1 MKAVIQDVKFIKSF
15 DSKYGTLYSFKVT
28 YEGREAYYNSK
39 SKDQTKFIAGQEV
52 EFTEEVKEGKKG
64 DYLFVKPIN
73 PNKQSNYGKA
83 LKKEQT
89 RYSGFAVSYA
99 KDLVV
104 AGRLPFE
111 ELTAYSTVLFEHMV
125 ELDKSIES

>member
-1 MKAVIQDVKFIKSF
+1 MTAVIQEVKFIDSF
-15 DSKYGTLYSFKVT
+15 ESRYGTLYSFKVT

-39 SKDQTKFIAGQEV
+39 SRDQTKFVADQEV
-52 EFTEEVKEGKKG
+52 EFTEETKTGKKG
-64 DYLFVKPIN
+64 DYLVVKPIN

-104 AGRLPFE
+104 AGRLPFDD
-111 ELTAYSTVLFEHMV
+111 LTAYSAVLFEHMV
-125 ELDKSIES
+125 KLDKSIDS

>member
-1 MKAVIQDVKFIKSF
+1 MKAVIQDVKFISEYE
-15 DSKYGTLYSFKVT
+15 SRYGTLYSFKVT

-39 SKDQTKFIAGQEV
+39 SRDQTKFVTGQEI
-52 EFTEEVKEGKKG
+52 EFTEETKTGKKG
-64 DYLFVKPIN
+64 DYLVVKPIN

-104 AGRLPFE
+104 AGRLPFDD
-111 ELTAYSTVLFEHMV
+111 LTAYSTVLFEHMV

>member
-1 MKAVIQDVKFIKSF
+1 MKAEITEVKFVKEF
-15 DSKYGTLYSFKVT
+15 ESKYGTLYSFKII

-39 SKDQTKFIAGQEV
+39 NRDQNKFVAGQEI
-52 EFTEEVKEGKKG
+52 EFTEEVKSGRKG
-64 DYLFVKPIN
+64 DYLVVKPIN
-73 PNKQSNYGKA
+73 PNKQSNFGKA
-83 LKKEQT
+83 LKKEQS

-104 AGRLPFE
+104 AGRLSFDD
-111 ELTAYSTVLFEHMV
+111 LTAYSTVLFEHMV

>member
-1 MKAVIQDVKFIKSF
+1 MKAVIENVKFIKEF
-15 DSKYGTLYSFKVT
+15 ESKYGTLYSFKVS
-28 YEGREAYYNSK
+28 YDNREAYYNSK
-39 SKDQTKFIAGQEV
+39 NRDQNKFITGQEV

-64 DYLFVKPIN
+64 DYLVVKPIN
-73 PNKQSNYGKA
+73 PNKQSNFGRA
-83 LKKEQT
+83 LKKEQS

-104 AGRLPFE
+104 AGRLPFD